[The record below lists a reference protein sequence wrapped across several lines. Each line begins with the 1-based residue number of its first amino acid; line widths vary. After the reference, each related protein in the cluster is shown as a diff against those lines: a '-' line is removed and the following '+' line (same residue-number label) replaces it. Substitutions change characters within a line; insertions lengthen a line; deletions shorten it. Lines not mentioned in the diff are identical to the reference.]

1 MNSCRSA
8 LKGFFPIKV
17 LKFPSSVSNMR
28 GLAAGWD
35 SGSGL
40 DLITPGCN
48 KSGLWVADEEVGW
61 LCGASRGSLVQTLPS
76 LFWLEDSGHINT

>member
-1 MNSCRSA
+1 MKLIKTHDSVSTDTELEANSCRPA

-28 GLAAGWD
+28 GLAAGWG

-40 DLITPGCN
+40 DLITLGCN
-48 KSGLWVADEEVGW
+48 KSGLWMADK
-61 LCGASRGSLVQTLPS
+61 
-76 LFWLEDSGHINT
+76 